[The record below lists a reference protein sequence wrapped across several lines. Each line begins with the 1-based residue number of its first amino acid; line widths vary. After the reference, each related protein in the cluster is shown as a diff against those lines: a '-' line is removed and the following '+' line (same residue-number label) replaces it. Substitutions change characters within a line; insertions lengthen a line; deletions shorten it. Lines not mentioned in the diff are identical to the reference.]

1 MPWHTEESI
10 KRLIVH
16 DHRLPIGTTAHI
28 KLHAIALFR
37 ACDEGGE
44 AVLTDRLVVG
54 PSMREKEWAA
64 ECFTCTTDRARAT
77 AQEAAP
83 AAGSVM
89 VNVVPTPVVEVTVIS
104 PP

>member
-1 MPWHTEESI
+1 M
-10 KRLIVH
+10 H
-16 DHRLPIGTTAHI
+16 DHRYPFGAKAHVE
-28 KLHAIALFR
+28 LDAIAQR
-37 ACDEGGE
+37 CACDEGGE

-89 VNVVPTPVVEVTVIS
+89 VNVVPTPVVEETVIS

>member
-1 MPWHTEESI
+1 M
-10 KRLIVH
+10 H
-16 DHRLPIGTTAHI
+16 DHRFPVGAKAHI
-28 KLHAIALFR
+28 KLHAIALLR
-37 ACDEGGE
+37 TCNEGGE

-54 PSMREKEWAA
+54 PSMCEEERAL
-64 ECFTCTTDRARAT
+64 ECLTCTTDRART
-77 AQEAAP
+77 KSQEAAP